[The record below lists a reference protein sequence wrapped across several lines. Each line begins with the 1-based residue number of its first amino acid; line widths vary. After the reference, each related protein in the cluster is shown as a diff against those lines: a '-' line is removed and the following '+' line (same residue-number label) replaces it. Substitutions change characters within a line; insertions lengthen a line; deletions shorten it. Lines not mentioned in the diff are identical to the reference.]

1 MEGAVLL
8 GTQASPKQPNP
19 LWFHLLEKHLQEG
32 RGQARSGRDL
42 LLASHPPWLTPCET
56 LAHFLSSG
64 NSPDLIL
71 S

>member
-1 MEGAVLL
+1 MLL
-8 GTQASPKQPNP
+8 GTQISPKQPTP

-32 RGQARSGRDL
+32 RGQVWSGRDL
-42 LLASHPPWLTPCET
+42 LLTSLPPWLTPCQA